1 MMQGSHGP
9 AKAAARG
16 RGPRPETPAGPLAAP
31 QGPFRQRYYG
41 STSLSHGDSD
51 TVPRPVSDSSL
62 TVAMTA
68 PAARCHWH

>member
-51 TVPRPVSDSSL
+51 TATSQ
-62 TVAMTA
+62 
-68 PAARCHWH
+68 